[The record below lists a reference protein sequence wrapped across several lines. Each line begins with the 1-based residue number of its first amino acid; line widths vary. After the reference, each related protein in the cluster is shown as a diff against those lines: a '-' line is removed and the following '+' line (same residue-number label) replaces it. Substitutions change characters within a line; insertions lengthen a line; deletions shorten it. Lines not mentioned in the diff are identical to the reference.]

1 MEIYNSKLLLQQR
14 LNKARDG
21 GASIGFVPT
30 MGALHE
36 GHFSLIRS
44 AKGQNNIVV
53 VSIFVNP
60 TQFNDANDYNKYPR
74 DISDDIRKLKGLLD
88 QGDIVFAPSEAEMYP
103 EKDNS
108 VFDFGYLDTIME
120 GKHRPG
126 HFKGVAQI
134 VNKLLSLVMPDK
146 AYFGEKDYQQ
156 LIIIKDIVRQMQLPV
171 EIVPCSIVRETSGL
185 ALSSRNKLLTPKQKD
200 SAKEIYKTLIHAKM
214 LAEQYTVEELKQ
226 WVVDN
231 INSNPLM
238 NIEYFDI
245 VDDKTLKSV
254 NDWNENNKKIGC
266 IAVMLDNI
274 RLIDNIRF

>member
-74 DISDDIRKLKGLLD
+74 DISDDIKKLKGLLD

-126 HFKGVAQI
+126 HFNGVAQI

-156 LIIIKDIVRQMQLPV
+156 LIIIKDLVRQVQLPV

-231 INSNPLM
+231 INSNLLM

>member
-88 QGDIVFAPSEAEMYP
+88 ELDIVFAPSEAEMYP

-126 HFKGVAQI
+126 HFNGVAQI

-156 LIIIKDIVRQMQLPV
+156 LIIIKDLVRQVQLPV

-231 INSNPLM
+231 INSNLLM

>member
-53 VSIFVNP
+53 VSVFVNP

-74 DISDDIRKLKGLLD
+74 DISDDIKKLKGLLD

-126 HFKGVAQI
+126 HFNGVAQI

>member
-88 QGDIVFAPSEAEMYP
+88 EGDIVFAPSEAEMYP

-126 HFKGVAQI
+126 HFNGVAQI

>member
-171 EIVPCSIVRETSGL
+171 EIVPCSIVREISGL

>member
-74 DISDDIRKLKGLLD
+74 DISDDIKKLKGLLD

-126 HFKGVAQI
+126 HFNGVAQI

-156 LIIIKDIVRQMQLPV
+156 LIIIKDIVRQVQLPV

-231 INSNPLM
+231 INSNLLM

>member
-53 VSIFVNP
+53 VSVFVNP

-134 VNKLLSLVMPDK
+134 VSKLLSLVMPDK

-156 LIIIKDIVRQMQLPV
+156 LIIIKDLVRQVQLPV